1 MHFERGQLK
10 MSTIF
15 HNLRYAAR
23 MLRNN
28 LGFTLV
34 AVLTLAFGI
43 GANTAIFSV
52 VNAVVL
58 RPLPFPKPEQIVI
71 IRDDLT
77 GRQIEDVGLSVDEL
91 KDLQERSGVFEQV
104 SAVWPVD
111 ANLTGSERPER
122 IELLAVSPNY
132 FSLLGAH
139 AQLGRVFGPEEQQ
152 AKGFAEGVVI
162 SDGLWKRLY
171 GGDRN
176 VLGRKV
182 YADTDL
188 YTIIGVMPPGFR
200 HPGKTLRNEVDM
212 WATAGFAA
220 NPFGPPV
227 RAQRMLPGA
236 IGRLKDGIDINQAQA
251 KLDGLVAQLQTEFPK
266 EYPAQA
272 GWSVRVL
279 SAHQQLVGNVQTILY
294 VVLAAVGLVLLIG
307 CVNLANL
314 MLARSSGRRR
324 EMAIRLAL
332 GASRRRLMVQLLT
345 ESLLL
350 SFIGGA
356 LALVVIAV
364 LLQALVQFIPPDIPR
379 LNEIEI
385 NLTVLGFVFL
395 ISTITGLLFGLVPA
409 LQSSRSD
416 VISNQKDCSL
426 GAGFVLATNRFRS
439 GLVVLEF
446 ALSLILM
453 IAAGLLLR
461 SFGRLLEVNA
471 GFNPD
476 NVLLARVWL
485 PVPNNPELDPYRDP
499 VKRSGFIKELLQR
512 VSAVPGV
519 RSAAISSG
527 NAVPLVGPHTTGGF
541 TIEGDAVANNAIPTA
556 QIGLVSPDYF
566 RTMETPLKRGRF
578 FTGADDR
585 QAPQVVLI
593 DEALAARYFNN
604 RDPVGLRIKRGGPTS
619 EAPWM
624 TIVGVVGNI
633 KSDGFD
639 QPEQPHLYHAI
650 LQNPA
655 YAMAIY
661 VRTDVPASTVT
672 PSVREQVRALDR
684 DLPVFGERTMTQVAA
699 ESMSRRRFAMQVVG
713 LFGVLALLLAAVGI
727 YGVIAYSVTQ
737 RTREIGIRVALGA
750 SRSAILRWV
759 LKQGLV
765 LTIAGVVVGLVGAF
779 ALTRLLR
786 SLLFG
791 VGPTDIV
798 TYGVLAI
805 LLTIVALLACYV
817 PARRATKVD
826 PLVALRYE

>member
-1 MHFERGQLK
+1 MNTLL
-10 MSTIF
+10 
-15 HNLRYAAR
+15 HNVRYAAR

-28 LGFTLV
+28 TGFTLV

-71 IRDDLT
+71 LRDDLT

-91 KDLQERSGVFEQV
+91 KDLQERSGIFQEV

-111 ANLTGSERPER
+111 ANLTGSDRPER

-132 FSLLGAH
+132 FRLLGAS

-162 SDGLWKRLY
+162 SDGLWKRLF

-176 VLGRKV
+176 ILGRKV

-188 YTIIGVMPPGFR
+188 YTIIGVMPPEFR
-200 HPGKTLRNEVDM
+200 HPGKTLRNDVDM
-212 WATAGFAA
+212 WATAGFSA

-227 RAQRMLPGA
+227 RAQRILPGA
-236 IGRLKDGIDINQAQA
+236 IGRLKDGVDVNQAQA
-251 KLDGLVAQLQTEFPK
+251 KVNSLVANLQTEFPK
-266 EYPAQA
+266 EYPPQA
-272 GWSVRVL
+272 GWAVRVL

-314 MLARSSGRRR
+314 MLARSSARRR

-332 GASRRRLMVQLLT
+332 GASRRRLILQLLT

-350 SFIGGA
+350 SFLGGA
-356 LALVVIAV
+356 LALVVLA
-364 LLQALVQFIPPDIPR
+364 LLLKGFVQFIPADIPR

-385 NLTVLGFVFL
+385 NLSVLGFVFL
-395 ISTITGLLFGLVPA
+395 ISTVTGLLFGLVPA
-409 LQSSRSD
+409 LQASRPDLVNNLKEGSHG
-416 VISNQKDCSL
+416 S
-426 GAGFVLATNRFRS
+426 GFGFATNRFRS
-439 GLVVLEF
+439 GLVILEI
-446 ALSLILM
+446 ALSLVLM

-461 SFGRLLEVNA
+461 SFGRLLNVSP
-471 GFNPD
+471 GFNTD

-499 VKRSGFIKELLQR
+499 LKRAGFIKDLLDR
-512 VSAVPGV
+512 VSAIPGV
-519 RSAAISSG
+519 RAAAISSG
-527 NAVPLVGPHTTGGF
+527 GSVPLVGPHNTGAF
-541 TIEGDAVANNAIPTA
+541 TIEGDAVTSSAIPTA
-556 QIGLVSPDYF
+556 QTAVVSPDYF
-566 RTMETPLKRGRF
+566 RTLETPLKRGRF
-578 FTGADDR
+578 FTAADDR
-585 QAPQVVLI
+585 QAPPVVLI
-593 DEALAARYFNN
+593 DEALAQRYFTN
-604 RDPVGLRIKRGGPTS
+604 RDPLGLRIKPGGPS
-619 EAPWM
+619 SQAPLM
-624 TIVGVVGNI
+624 TIAGIVGNI

-639 QPEQPHLYHAI
+639 QPDQPHLYFPVF
-650 LQNPA
+650 QNPV

-661 VRTDVPASTVT
+661 LRTDVAPFSVAQ
-672 PSVREQVRALDR
+672 SVREQVRAVDR
-684 DLPVFGERTMTQVAA
+684 DLPVFGERTMTQVAT
-699 ESMSRRRFAMQVVG
+699 ESLGRRKFAMQLVG
-713 LFGVLALLLAAVGI
+713 LFGILALLLSAIGI
-727 YGVIAYSVTQ
+727 YGVIAYSVSQ
-737 RTREIGIRVALGA
+737 RTREIGVRVALGA
-750 SRSAILRWV
+750 SSSAILRWV
-759 LKQGLV
+759 LKQGMV
-765 LTIAGVVVGLVGAF
+765 LTIAGVGVGLLGAL

-791 VGPTDIV
+791 VGPVDV
-798 TYGVLAI
+798 LTYTVLAA
-805 LLTIVALLACYV
+805 LLIVVALIACYV

-826 PLVALRYE
+826 PLIALRYE